1 MVHRELLA
9 PSLAGFGPDLREE
22 RMEEPMK
29 RILFFIYGCVAY
41 LIFLATF
48 LYAIG
53 FVGNFRLRLG
63 EGFVFVPKSMDIGG
77 ASGSTWAALAI
88 DALLL
93 GLFAVQHSVMARRGF
108 KERWTRIVPKPI
120 ERSTYVLFASL
131 ALIALFIFWRPLGGV
146 MWDVT
151 DSEPLRRALI
161 GLSLVGW
168 LLVLVGTFLI
178 NHFDLFGLR
187 QVWYALRGES
197 SPGLEFSTPGLYKL
211 VRHPIYLGFLIAFWA
226 TPVMTIGH
234 LLFAVATTGYILIA
248 IQLEERD
255 LVHYY
260 GSLYRDY
267 RRRVGMLFPR
277 RPRT

>member
-1 MVHRELLA
+1 
-9 PSLAGFGPDLREE
+9 
-22 RMEEPMK
+22 MK
-29 RILFFIYGCVAY
+29 RIFFFIYGCVAY

-53 FVGNFRLRLG
+53 FVGNFRLQPW

-77 ASGSTWAALAI
+77 ESGSTWTALAI

-93 GLFAVQHSVMARRGF
+93 GLFAAQHSVMARRGF
-108 KERWTRIVPKPI
+108 KERWTRVVPKPI

-131 ALIALFIFWRPLGGV
+131 ALIALFTFWRPLGGV
-146 MWDVT
+146 VWDVT
-151 DSEPLRRALI
+151 GSEPLRGGLI

-168 LLVLVGTFLI
+168 LVVLVSTFLI
-178 NHFDLFGLR
+178 NHFDLFGVR

-197 SPGLEFSTPGLYKL
+197 SPGLEFSAPGLYKL

-260 GSLYRDY
+260 GNLYRDY

-277 RPRT
+277 PPRT